1 MGNISEKW
9 LSRKLI
15 FLWEKFH
22 IDIFMG
28 NISEEWL
35 FLNTTHIL
43 REKEASAISH
53 FLFRKYIFAK
63 QG

>member
-1 MGNISEKW
+1 M
-9 LSRKLI
+9 I
-15 FLWEKFH
+15 FLWEKFWFH

-43 REKEASAISH
+43 NEKEASAISRS
-53 FLFRKYIFAK
+53 LFRKYIFAK